1 VLAFRRTD
9 EGTLT
14 PAGGHE
20 TGGAGD
26 GKPHL
31 TSQGSVVLTGDGRY
45 LLVTNAASGD
55 LSVFAVGPDGLTLLE
70 TVRTGRAP
78 KSAEHAG
85 LVYVLNTGEP
95 SLAGFRL
102 NGAQVQPLAGSARE
116 LAAGTDSAQVG
127 FSPDGATLV
136 VTQRGANAIAV
147 YPVAETGQLGQPV
160 MQPSPGP
167 TPYGFAFTG
176 CGGLVVTEAFGAR
189 AGKAAVS
196 SYRITDDG
204 AAPIS
209 RSVGNGRSEI
219 CWAVVTSDGRYAF
232 TTNFG
237 DAAVSRYSI
246 GDDGSI
252 ALAGRVVAGTARYRG
267 RARGQLR
274 RRTSSLYRHGV
285 GGSGVEQAPPAVPR
299 LDPESDGWLRML
311 TGTGPAREAAFA
323 RLHEMLVRISQ
334 NRAALLAASGRP
346 AGRRG
351 LGSAAGPLRL

>member
-1 VLAFRRTD
+1 MQNEATGPGAGFVYVQTNEPERNRVLAFRRAGD
-9 EGTLT
+9 GTLT
-14 PAGGHE
+14 PAGGYE

-31 TSQGSVVLTGDGRY
+31 TSQGSVLLTGDGRH

-78 KSAEHAG
+78 KSVAEHAG

-95 SLAGFRL
+95 SLTGFRL
-102 NGAQVQPLAGSARE
+102 TGAQVQPLAGSARE
-116 LAAGTDSAQVG
+116 LAAGTDPAQVG

-136 VTQRGANAIAV
+136 VTQRGTNAIAV
-147 YPVAETGQLGQPV
+147 YPVAETGQLGQPQV
-160 MQPSPGP
+160 QPSPGP

-176 CGGLVVTEAFGAR
+176 RGGLVVTEAFGAQ

-196 SYRITDDG
+196 SYRITDNG

-219 CWAVVTSDGRYAF
+219 CWAVVTNDGRYAF
-232 TTNFG
+232 TTNFADG
-237 DAAVSRYSI
+237 AVSRYLI

-252 ALAGRVVAGTARYRG
+252 ALDEAAAGLAVEGQTGLRDEDLSRDGRFLYAIDADHQRVLGWAVGAGGSLSPAGSWQGLPATVAG
-267 RARGQLR
+267 
-274 RRTSSLYRHGV
+274 
-285 GGSGVEQAPPAVPR
+285 
-299 LDPESDGWLRML
+299 
-311 TGTGPAREAAFA
+311 
-323 RLHEMLVRISQ
+323 
-334 NRAALLAASGRP
+334 LAAS
-346 AGRRG
+346 
-351 LGSAAGPLRL
+351 